1 MVKSADTADLKSA
14 DLNRSWGFKSPSG
27 HQENLIFIGICD
39 VGDRM
44 GIPKSAVLKPLVTLL
59 VILSIIIS
67 GRRIAYATEIGSN
80 DHVAV
85 GA

>member
-1 MVKSADTADLKSA
+1 
-14 DLNRSWGFKSPSG
+14 
-27 HQENLIFIGICD
+27 
-39 VGDRM
+39 M